1 MNYADFNTQPNGFPL
16 ESDATLGF
24 MQADYQNSINGLAGL
39 AGGNKVIV
47 SGCIDSGVSVS
58 PGWVIINGELMKFAG
73 GTKQANVVV
82 TETVVQKANDG
93 GVLVDRYF
101 TRMLTFGSG
110 TGSFPYSDLI
120 SIDTVKGLSEKLT
133 SLFGLENEVIIKG
146 CVVSGVTIS
155 NVNISAGIVI
165 INNKFLEPAAYSG
178 GYPIYLNEFGQWV
191 NSQPASNFIKF
202 DPYTSQRVG
211 SVFKRATTVLG
222 EILMMAVLS
231 DRFDNTGLGKWEF
244 KGFAIANGA
253 NGTIDVRGRFPIAYD
268 NRLTDPGNG
277 VWDADYNTPGN
288 NGGYKSVTLV
298 EANLPEHTHTVNQGN
313 SYTGNGGAGTVGR
326 GAVNPNTFETEP
338 AGSNTPH
345 ENRPP
350 YKVFVFI
357 QRIA

>member
-24 MQADYQNSINGLAGL
+24 MQSDYQNSINGLAGL

-47 SGCIDSGVSVS
+47 SGCVDSGASVS
-58 PGWVIINGELMKFAG
+58 PGWVIVNGELMKFAG
-73 GTKQANVVV
+73 GTKQTNVVV

-101 TRMLTFGSG
+101 TRTLQFGSG
-110 TGSFPYSDLI
+110 TGSFAYDTLI
-120 SIDTVKGLSEKLT
+120 RIDTVKGLTEKLT
-133 SLFGLENEVIIKG
+133 SLFSLEPEVIITG
-146 CVVSGVTIS
+146 CNISGVTVS

-165 INNKFLEPAAYSG
+165 INSKFIESAAYSG

-191 NSQPASNFIKF
+191 NTQPVSNYIKF

-222 EILMMAVLS
+222 EIIMMAVLS
-231 DRFDNTGLGKWEF
+231 DRFDNTGLGKWEL
-244 KGFAIANGA
+244 KGYAIANGA
-253 NGTIDVRGRFPIAYD
+253 NGTIDMRGRFPIAYD

-277 VWDADYNTPGN
+277 IWDSQYNTAGN
-288 NGGYKSVTLV
+288 NGGQKSVVLQT
-298 EANLPEHTHTVNQGN
+298 ENLPAHTHTVHQGN
-313 SYTGNGGAGTVGR
+313 SFTGNGGNGITGR
-326 GAVNPNTFETEP
+326 GAVNPNTFQTDP
-338 AGSNTPH
+338 TGDNVAH

-350 YKVFVFI
+350 FKVLVFI